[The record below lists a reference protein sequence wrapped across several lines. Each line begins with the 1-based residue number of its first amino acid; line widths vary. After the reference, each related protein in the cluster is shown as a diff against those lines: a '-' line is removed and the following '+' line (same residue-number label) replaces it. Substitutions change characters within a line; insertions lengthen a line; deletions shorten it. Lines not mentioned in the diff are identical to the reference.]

1 MENFIVKTDTNLLFD
16 SGDPDCMLIVSQA
29 CGQLYAFVQCLD
41 TGHDGKQR
49 WPKRY
54 WGPFSWD
61 DRAGSVRRIMET
73 GGKWPRLP
81 DWPEVQ

>member
-1 MENFIVKTDTNLLFD
+1 MENYKVEVNGMVFD
-16 SGDPDCMLIVSQA
+16 NRDPDCLLFVADA
-29 CGQLYAFVQCLD
+29 CGELYAFVQCLD
-41 TGHDGKQR
+41 TGHDGTAR

-73 GGKWPRLP
+73 GGKWPTLP
-81 DWPEVQ
+81 AWPEVQ